1 MKTPSKA
8 SKNPSNSKGPKD
20 SGLTGEQYV
29 AVAKVTAQLGSSIM
43 DYAAEAERTEQVKA
57 QSLRDMHVS
66 NNDVQIAHYKL
77 TERKDE
83 LSVERMKLENARQ
96 VTDDSHQRWMMS
108 HESREETAK
117 ILRKKLEQG
126 IITEQELLILQ
137 NLYALASDK

>member
-1 MKTPSKA
+1 MKTPSKV
-8 SKNPSNSKGPKD
+8 SKSPSTSKGPKE
-20 SGLTGEQYV
+20 SGLTGAQYV
-29 AVAKVTAQLGSSIM
+29 AVAKSTAQLGSSIA

-83 LSVERMKLENARQ
+83 LSVERMKQENARQ
-96 VTDDSHQRWMMS
+96 AADDNHQRWMTS
-108 HESREETAK
+108 HESREEMAK
-117 ILRKKLEQG
+117 ILREKLKQG

-137 NLYALASDK
+137 NLYVLASDK

>member
-1 MKTPSKA
+1 MKTPSKV
-8 SKNPSNSKGPKD
+8 SKSPSTSKGPKE
-20 SGLTGEQYV
+20 SGMTGAQYV
-29 AVAKVTAQLGSSIM
+29 AVAKSTAQLGSSIA

-83 LSVERMKLENARQ
+83 LSVERMKQENARQ
-96 VTDDSHQRWMMS
+96 AADDSHQRWMTS
-108 HESREETAK
+108 HEAREETAK
-117 ILRKKLEQG
+117 ILREKLKQG

-137 NLYALASDK
+137 NLYTPASDK

>member
-1 MKTPSKA
+1 MKTPSKV
-8 SKNPSNSKGPKD
+8 SKSPSTSKGPKE
-20 SGLTGEQYV
+20 SGLTGAQYV
-29 AVAKVTAQLGSSIM
+29 AVAKSTAQLGSSIA

-83 LSVERMKLENARQ
+83 LSVERMKEENARQ
-96 VTDDSHQRWMMS
+96 AADNSHQRWMTS

-117 ILRKKLEQG
+117 ILREKLKQG

-137 NLYALASDK
+137 NLYAPASDK